1 MIPTLRIRGQHGRD
15 RNPGAYAQQ
24 RKSPVSAE
32 TPVTDAGAEVLAR
45 IVESDRNIVLLETG
59 DNADFVERL
68 RRLARRSG
76 QALYLWR
83 QESGLLSLREGDM
96 AVPGCRRLTD
106 ALRFVRRSM
115 HFGVYLFEDAGTLL
129 RPPDMVL
136 LTQIARLGDG
146 PARRVVLMGEA
157 TGYGESLDAISMR
170 LSVSSGGM
178 QRPRL
183 RDGRW
188 VR

>member
-1 MIPTLRIRGQHGRD
+1 M
-15 RNPGAYAQQ
+15 N
-24 RKSPVSAE
+24 AE
-32 TPVTDAGAEVLAR
+32 TPAIDAGAEVLER
-45 IVESDRNIVLLETG
+45 IVTSERNVVLLETG
-59 DNADFVERL
+59 DNAGFIERL
-68 RRLARRSG
+68 RRVARRSG

-115 HFGVYLFEDAGTLL
+115 HFGIYLFDDVGALL

-146 PARRVVLMGEA
+146 PARRVVLMGDAVDRGEA
-157 TGYGESLDAISMR
+157 LDAISLR
-170 LSVSSGGM
+170 LSVSGGDRR
-178 QRPRL
+178 RPRL